1 MQSMIHEI
9 NKLRKEKNAIILAH
23 FYQRPEVQ
31 EIADFVGD
39 SLQLSEQAAATGADI
54 IVFAGVHFM
63 AETAKIL
70 SPAKKVLLPDA
81 NAGCSLAE
89 SCRPADFRK
98 FIDEHAGHT
107 VISYVNT
114 SAEIKAMTDICCT
127 SSNALKIV
135 NNLPQEEKIIF
146 SPDRNLGNYIKSV
159 TGREN
164 MLVWNGACHVHEAFS
179 VEKLI
184 ALKQQ
189 DPDAKV
195 LAHPECKKA
204 VLLLSD
210 FIGSTAAL
218 LNFSQND
225 AAARYI
231 VVTEPG
237 VIFQMQKKSPHKEFI
252 PLPAGSATPLSYP
265 TLADDCGAC
274 NDCSFMKLIT
284 LEKIYR
290 ALQTEQPEIFVP
302 EEIRKKAEKAIR
314 RMLAE

>member
-1 MQSMIHEI
+1 MIDEI

-54 IVFAGVHFM
+54 IVFAGVNFM

-70 SPAKKVLLPDA
+70 SPHKKVLLPDL

-89 SCRPADFRK
+89 SCKPADFKK
-98 FIDEHAGHT
+98 FIDEHPGHT

-135 NNLPQEEKIIF
+135 NSLPKEEKIIF
-146 SPDRNLGNYIKSV
+146 GPDRNLGNYIKSS

-179 VEKLI
+179 VEKLA
-184 ALKQQ
+184 ALKKQHA
-189 DPDAKV
+189 DAKV

-204 VLLLSD
+204 VLLLAD

-218 LNFSQND
+218 LHFTQKD
-225 AAARYI
+225 VAQKYI

-237 VIFQMQKKSPHKEFI
+237 VIFQMQKNSPNKTFI
-252 PLPAGSATPLSYP
+252 PLPGVTAPASSLG
-265 TLADDCGAC
+265 DDCGAC

-284 LEKIYR
+284 LEKIYVT
-290 ALQTEQPEIFVP
+290 LKSEQPEIFV
-302 EEIRKKAEKAIR
+302 EEAIREKAEKSIR
-314 RMLAE
+314 KMLELSK